1 MPSAVAVFV
10 NDTYETE
17 AYDQGGEAEFAR
29 VHITRTFSGD
39 LEGTARAEL
48 LTVSAR
54 EGSAAYVALD
64 AVSGRLGGRE
74 GSFVLEHHGIVS
86 QAGADTAGVV
96 VPDSGTGD
104 LEGLTGTA
112 RIAVDPDG
120 THRLLLEYA
129 LPG

>member
-1 MPSAVAVFV
+1 MAAAVAVFV

-17 AYDQGGEAEFAR
+17 PYDQGGDAEFAR

-48 LTVSAR
+48 LTVSAK

-64 AVSGRLGGRE
+64 AIRGRLAGRE
-74 GSFVLEHHGIVS
+74 GSFVLEHHGVVS
-86 QAGADTAGVV
+86 PAGADTSGVV
-96 VPDSGTGD
+96 VPDSGTGE
-104 LEGLTGTA
+104 LQGLSGTA

-120 THRLLLEYA
+120 THRLLLEYE
-129 LPG
+129 LP

>member
-1 MPSAVAVFV
+1 MPSAAAVFV
-10 NDTYETE
+10 NDSYETE
-17 AYDQGGEAEFAR
+17 PYVQGGAAEFAR

-48 LTVSAR
+48 LTVSPR

-64 AVSGRLGGRE
+64 AVSGRLAGRD

-86 QAGADTAGVV
+86 AAGADTAGVI
-96 VPDSGTGD
+96 VPDSGTGE
-104 LEGLTGTA
+104 LAGLTGTA
-112 RIAVDPDG
+112 RIDVDSDG
-120 THRLLLEYA
+120 THRLLLDYE

>member
-1 MPSAVAVFV
+1 MAAAVAVFV

-17 AYDQGGEAEFAR
+17 PYDQGGEAEFAR

-39 LEGTARAEL
+39 LAGTARAEL

-64 AVSGRLGGRE
+64 AVSGRLAGRE
-74 GSFVLEHHGIVS
+74 GSFVLEHHGVVS
-86 QAGADTAGVV
+86 PAGAETAGVV
-96 VPDSGTGD
+96 VPDSGTGA
-104 LEGLTGTA
+104 LEGLSGTA
-112 RIAVDPDG
+112 RIAVDHDG
-120 THRLLLEYA
+120 THRLLLEYE

>member
-1 MPSAVAVFV
+1 MAAAVAVFV

-17 AYDQGGEAEFAR
+17 PYDQGGDAEFAR

-48 LTVSAR
+48 LTVSAQ

-64 AVSGRLGGRE
+64 AIRGRLAGRE
-74 GSFVLEHHGIVS
+74 GSFVLEHHGVVS
-86 QAGADTAGVV
+86 PAGADTAGVV
-96 VPDSGTGD
+96 VPGSGTGE
-104 LEGLTGTA
+104 LQGLSGTA

-120 THRLLLEYA
+120 THRLLLEYE
-129 LPG
+129 LP

>member
-17 AYDQGGEAEFAR
+17 SYDQGGDAEFAR
-29 VHITRTFSGD
+29 IHITRTFSGD

-120 THRLLLEYA
+120 THRLLLDYA

>member
-17 AYDQGGEAEFAR
+17 PYDQGGEADFAR

-64 AVSGRLGGRE
+64 VVSGRLAGRD

-86 QAGADTAGVV
+86 AAGADTAGVV
-96 VPDSGTGD
+96 VPDCGTGG
-104 LEGLTGTA
+104 LEGLTGRA
-112 RIAVDPDG
+112 RFAVDSDG
-120 THRLLLEYA
+120 THRLLLDYV
-129 LPG
+129 LLD